1 MAITPSGYLMFPMF
15 LCKLKIEVKYIAIGH
30 IRREKSELQEFCKT
44 AKFPQL
50 TELFIPAYSIKY
62 FFGAR
67 YILARSGFN
76 LTVAA
81 LQPDVAIWYQGALRP
96 FVQC

>member
-1 MAITPSGYLMFPMF
+1 MAITRLSVIYLMFPMF

-30 IRREKSELQEFCKT
+30 IRREKSELQKFCKT

-62 FFGAR
+62 FF
-67 YILARSGFN
+67 LARDISWHD
-76 LTVAA
+76 LVST
-81 LQPDVAIWYQGALRP
+81 
-96 FVQC
+96 